1 METIMNPLPPEQPLK
16 VAILVCPGFV
26 PMDVFGAHTVL
37 GISPNVEI
45 HLVWKTTDEL
55 MGVPTWPTRATTS
68 FADCPDVD
76 VLVVG
81 AIPHEVVDDDEVLA
95 FFKAKSASAS
105 AVITVCG
112 GAFLAGAAGLLEG
125 RRATTNFQMLDALPD
140 VGAIPIVGGR
150 IVIDGKFVSAGPVT
164 GSFEAAFAVLERLRG
179 IDVAKMAEL
188 TIEYDPRPPYGVGT
202 PDLAGPEMTKASIE
216 AYRPLATAIREHAHR
231 AFLRHRTAASA

>member
-1 METIMNPLPPEQPLK
+1 MDPIPADQTMR
-16 VAILVCPGFV
+16 VAVLVCPGFA

-37 GISPNVEI
+37 GISPNIEM
-45 HLVWKTTDEL
+45 HLVWKTDGEVT
-55 MGVPTWPTRATTS
+55 GVPTWPTRATTR

-81 AIPHEVVDDDEVLA
+81 AVPAEVVDDDEVISFL
-95 FFKAKSASAS
+95 KAKAKKAS

-125 RRATTNFQMLDALPD
+125 RRATTNFQMLHALPD

-150 IVIDGKFVSAGPVT
+150 VVIDGKFVSAGPVS
-164 GSFEAAFAVLERLRG
+164 GSFEAGFAVLERLRG
-179 IDVAKMAEL
+179 IEVAKMVEL

-202 PDLAGPEMTKASIE
+202 PELAGPEMTKAAIA
-216 AYRPLATAIREHAHR
+216 AYWPMMSALRDHARRAFARHR
-231 AFLRHRTAASA
+231 APALA

>member
-1 METIMNPLPPEQPLK
+1 MTPIALEQTLK
-16 VAILVCPGFV
+16 VAIFVCPGFA

-37 GISPNVEI
+37 GISPNVEM
-45 HLVWKTTDEL
+45 HLVWKTTDEV
-55 MGVPTWPTRATTS
+55 MGMPTWPTRATTR
-68 FADCPDVD
+68 FDDCPDVD

-81 AIPHEVVDDDEVLA
+81 AVPHEVIDDDEVLE
-95 FFKAKSASAS
+95 FFKAKAATAS

-150 IVIDGKFVSAGPVT
+150 IVIDGKFVLAGPVT
-164 GSFEAAFAVLERLRG
+164 GSFEAGLAVLERLRG

-202 PDLAGPEMTKASIE
+202 PELAGPEMTKASVD
-216 AYRPLATAIREHAHR
+216 AYRPMMMAVREHAR
-231 AFLRHRTAASA
+231 RGFQRHCSAASA